1 MDSLVA
7 DMVDPCSRLR
17 FDVERGLIWL
27 DEHRMVLQHTRALGA
42 LRNELISSLGAER
55 AHGLLVRM
63 GFASGQQDAELAKK
77 LVGERS
83 LHDVFLMGPRLH
95 MLEGIVC
102 THTVKSELDLAK
114 GKFYGEF
121 IWENSWEAEAHL
133 HAFGVGHSPACWTQ
147 IGYASGYVTAFMNRF
162 VVFKEV
168 QCTAKGDSHC
178 YIIGKPAEE
187 WEDSEDYIRLFRPT
201 SIVGELMELQEEVAQ
216 LRATLGEDKSAG
228 NLVGASSGFK
238 TAFNLI
244 QQAAPQ
250 PVSVLLLGETG
261 VGKEMFARWIHQ
273 HSARA
278 HKSFVAVNCAAIPT
292 DLIESELFGVE
303 KGAYTGAQKARPGRF
318 ERAHGG
324 TLFLDE
330 VGELSPAAQAKL
342 LRVLQTGEVERLG
355 DEVTRK
361 VDVRLVTATNVN
373 LSQAVKDGLFRAD
386 LFYRINT
393 YPVVIPPLRERRA
406 DISLLTAVMLEKF
419 GVLYHKKFKGVSDL
433 ALQMLEQYDWP
444 GNIRELE
451 NMVERGVLLA
461 PQGGWIETAH
471 LFAGVDVQMS
481 TASGIEA
488 AGAINPAS
496 SGLSDEAL
504 AQMLS
509 QPFDWND
516 HEERTFRLALEKAGG
531 NVSRAARMLGIS
543 RRQLDYRLKSKTE
556 G

>member
-1 MDSLVA
+1 MSDDYLI
-7 DMVDPCSRLR
+7 DPRSRLR
-17 FDVERGLIWL
+17 FEMESGTIWL

-55 AHGLLVRM
+55 AQGLLVRM

-77 LVGERS
+77 LVGDGE
-83 LHDVFLMGPRLH
+83 LADVFLVGPRLH
-95 MLEGIVC
+95 MLEGVVR
-102 THTVKSELDLAK
+102 TQTVKSELDMAT
-114 GKFYGEF
+114 GAFYGEF

-133 HAFGVGHSPACWTQ
+133 QDFGVGHSPACWTQ

-168 QCTAKGDSHC
+168 QCVAKGDSHC
-178 YIIGKPAEE
+178 YIVGKPAEE
-187 WEDSEDYIRLFRPT
+187 WTDSDDHIKLFRPD
-201 SIVGELMELQEEVAQ
+201 SIVGQLLELQEEVAQ
-216 LRATLGEDKSAG
+216 LRASLREDKATES
-228 NLVGASSGFK
+228 LVGVSCGFRN
-238 TAFNLI
+238 AFGLI

-273 HSARA
+273 HSTRQ
-278 HKSFVAVNCAAIPT
+278 HKPFVAVNCAAIPT
-292 DLIESELFGVE
+292 DLIEAELFGVE

-355 DEVTRK
+355 DEATRK
-361 VDVRLVTATNVN
+361 VDVRLIAATNVN
-373 LSQAVKDGLFRAD
+373 LAQAVKDGRFRAD

-406 DISLLTAVMLEKF
+406 DIPLLATAMLDKF
-419 GVLYHKKFKGVSDL
+419 AVIYHKRLKGISDM
-433 ALQMLEQYDWP
+433 ATRMLQQYDWP

-451 NMVERGVLLA
+451 NMLERGVLLA

-471 LFAGVDVQMS
+471 LFAGVETPSVS
-481 TASGIEA
+481 AAAIGV
-488 AGAINPAS
+488 AGAINPPPSGMSDAS
-496 SGLSDEAL
+496 LE
-504 AQMLS
+504 QMLET
-509 QPFDWND
+509 PFDWNS
-516 HEERTFRLALEKAGG
+516 HEERVFRLALEKAGG
-531 NVSRAARMLGIS
+531 NVSKAARMLGIS
-543 RRQLDYRLKSKTE
+543 RRQLDYRLKPK